1 METKKNNIEFIP
13 KFEKSFL
20 LPRYWGAWLGVFAF
34 AGIALTPPS
43 FRDPILGKL
52 GRFVGRL
59 AKSSRRRA
67 QINLLYCF
75 PEKSEFERE
84 AIIDAMY
91 ASAPQAMVMMAE
103 LGLRDPQKIL
113 ARVDWQGKAII
124 DEMQRNN
131 EKVIFL
137 VPHAWGVDIP
147 AMLMAS
153 GGQKMAAMFHNQGNP
168 VFDYAVVSVDV
179 CTRATTA
186 SNPLFSRYVRDTGAT
201 ICRIR
206 ITAPNTASLWIS
218 LPPTRPRCRRLAA

>member
-43 FRDPILGKL
+43 FRDPLLGKL
-52 GRFVGRL
+52 GRLVGRL

-75 PEKSEFERE
+75 PEKSEYERE

-103 LGLRDPQKIL
+103 LACAIRRKYLPASTGR
-113 ARVDWQGKAII
+113 GKRSSTRCSAI
-124 DEMQRNN
+124 M
-131 EKVIFL
+131 
-137 VPHAWGVDIP
+137 
-147 AMLMAS
+147 
-153 GGQKMAAMFHNQGNP
+153 
-168 VFDYAVVSVDV
+168 
-179 CTRATTA
+179 
-186 SNPLFSRYVRDTGAT
+186 
-201 ICRIR
+201 
-206 ITAPNTASLWIS
+206 
-218 LPPTRPRCRRLAA
+218 RR

>member
-1 METKKNNIEFIP
+1 METKKIILSLSLSLKNPFTAA
-13 KFEKSFL
+13 L
-20 LPRYWGAWLGVFAF
+20 LGRLAGVFAF

-43 FRDPILGKL
+43 FRDPLLGKL
-52 GRFVGRL
+52 GRLVGRL

-75 PEKSEFERE
+75 PEKSEYERE

-131 EKVIFL
+131 EKVIFSFRM
-137 VPHAWGVDIP
+137 HGV
-147 AMLMAS
+147 
-153 GGQKMAAMFHNQGNP
+153 
-168 VFDYAVVSVDV
+168 
-179 CTRATTA
+179 
-186 SNPLFSRYVRDTGAT
+186 
-201 ICRIR
+201 
-206 ITAPNTASLWIS
+206 WIS
-218 LPPTRPRCRRLAA
+218 RRC

>member
-34 AGIALTPPS
+34 AGIALTPAS
-43 FRDPILGKL
+43 FRDPILGKM

-75 PEKSEFERE
+75 PEKSEQERE

-103 LGLRDPQKIL
+103 LGLRDPQRIL
-113 ARVDWQGKAII
+113 SRVDWQGKEII

-137 VPHAWGVDIP
+137 VPHAW
-147 AMLMAS
+147 A
-153 GGQKMAAMFHNQGNP
+153 
-168 VFDYAVVSVDV
+168 
-179 CTRATTA
+179 
-186 SNPLFSRYVRDTGAT
+186 
-201 ICRIR
+201 
-206 ITAPNTASLWIS
+206 WIF
-218 LPPTRPRCRRLAA
+218 RRC